1 MRNYVLE
8 LFRPEIE
15 VKMKE
20 ERMEGRAEG
29 RVEGRAEGKKI
40 LYQAVQ
46 RLRKGETVEQL
57 RRSGIDRKDVE
68 AAEQLWLLIKEKNQG
83 KVE

>member
-1 MRNYVLE
+1 MKNYIFE

-15 VKMKE
+15 AKMKE
-20 ERMEGRAEG
+20 ER
-29 RVEGRAEGKKI
+29 VEEQKI
-40 LYQAVQ
+40 LCQTVQ

-57 RRSGIDRKDVE
+57 RRSGLDRKHVE
-68 AAEQLWLLIKEKNQG
+68 VAEQLWLLIKERNQE